1 MWQDRFLLQVGNEV
15 LERIHDKKI
24 LVVGLGG
31 VGGYVLETLTRSG
44 FQNFIIVD
52 YDLID
57 ITNLNR
63 QIISDTTNIGTLKVD
78 AWEQRMKK
86 INPLVKVVAI
96 NKRLDSDV
104 SFLFNE
110 EIDYIVDTCDTLKV
124 KLALIEEG
132 LNRHI
137 KTISCMGTGN
147 KLDPTKLKITN
158 IWDTSYDPLAKKI
171 RKYLR
176 DKNINS
182 KVMVISSSEKPLNI
196 SSKIISSNA
205 FVPATAGLLITSY
218 IVNDIINNN

>member
-15 LERIHDKKI
+15 LERVHDKKI

-96 NKRLDSDV
+96 NKHLDSDV

-196 SSKIISSNA
+196 ASKIISSNA

>member
-196 SSKIISSNA
+196 ASKIISSNA